1 MRFATT
7 SLHIHFTRI
16 SYPISDY
23 TINNQQ
29 NRKNLSSHTR
39 GIHLVSEIEII
50 QRIMARITSK
60 SKQLLFKRKKEGL
73 LIPIRLC
80 IVLSMVGVILVM
92 AFLLY
97 QTDRAMFRQKMGS
110 PTDRSMQKNVLLSRH
125 QQLQRS
131 QPNENNVRLKKRTTE
146 GSKRQKEWDGDDKS
160 EKKSTNRRVEF
171 DLTDLKN
178 ENTGTITIETL
189 DEWAPLGV
197 KRFWELIDSDFYVQ
211 CKMFR
216 VVPNFIAQFG
226 IASLPSEQAKW
237 KHQPID
243 DDPVTQSNLK
253 YSITFAMSGKN
264 TRTTQLFIN
273 MKDNTYLDK
282 QGFTPIG
289 RVIDGMEYIVQIND
303 EYKELPNQGKIVQ
316 EGNGYL
322 DREFPR
328 LTYISAIR
336 VLGGNEGGGG
346 DDTGDDDKHHQRKQR
361 QQRKEEEEGEEE
373 ESGDDTEQ
381 KSKGDDEGD
390 DTEEKK
396 GDDEGEENEG
406 DDGEKAGD
414 DKGN

>member
-1 MRFATT
+1 
-7 SLHIHFTRI
+7 
-16 SYPISDY
+16 
-23 TINNQQ
+23 
-29 NRKNLSSHTR
+29 
-39 GIHLVSEIEII
+39 
-50 QRIMARITSK
+50 MARITSK

-253 YSITFAMSGKN
+253 YTITFAMSGKN